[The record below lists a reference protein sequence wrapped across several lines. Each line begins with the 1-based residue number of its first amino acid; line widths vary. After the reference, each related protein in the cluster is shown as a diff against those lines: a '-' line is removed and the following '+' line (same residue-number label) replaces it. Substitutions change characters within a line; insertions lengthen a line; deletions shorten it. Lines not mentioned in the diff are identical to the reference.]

1 VPAAFFTS
9 SLLRRM
15 GMSVALGLAPVI
27 CLAALFGIVSSPLPW
42 VVAVS
47 EVLRKVFGYA
57 VLRPAREVSVGL
69 WALNGAPL
77 CGSRVGCGKQRR
89 YSLAQCVLHGCTPA
103 DVFEGARTIS
113 SSRNVECCE
122 RRA

>member
-1 VPAAFFTS
+1 MTPLNNSHVSTAICLLLFALCLQLFATS

-57 VLRPAREVSVGL
+57 VLRPAREVSIGFRPLIV
-69 WALNGAPL
+69 APL
-77 CGSRVGCGKQRR
+77 CSWAGGS
-89 YSLAQCVLHGCTPA
+89 
-103 DVFEGARTIS
+103 
-113 SSRNVECCE
+113 
-122 RRA
+122 